1 MSVAGDAGARARAW
15 LHGVQAVV
23 CDVFDPRD
31 AGTVVRATRYPT
43 YFDFN
48 LVRVERDPRMSIAA
62 LVAFADEALAEH
74 AHRRIDFEL
83 TEVAEPLRASF
94 ATHGYAS
101 ERLVWM
107 RHETARPS
115 FPAEIAVEEVPYD
128 TVLPLRAAWFEEDF
142 PEAQLPGHLAE
153 AREVHHLLGARVFAV
168 LDGGEPVGYA
178 QLERL
183 GRSGEVTAVYVR
195 ADHRGR
201 GLGTA
206 LTSAAIDGAGA
217 VDELWIVADD
227 ERRPKALYER
237 LGFRSVWTMVQLLRP
252 PGKGG

>member
-1 MSVAGDAGARARAW
+1 MSAPARARAW
-15 LHGVQAVV
+15 LHSVQAAV
-23 CDVFDPRD
+23 CDVFDPWD

-48 LVRVERDPRMSIAA
+48 LVRVERDPGMSIAA

-128 TVLPLRAAWFEEDF
+128 TVLPLRARWFEEDF
-142 PEAQLPGHLAE
+142 PEAQLPGHFAE
-153 AREVHHLLGARVFAV
+153 AREVDHLLGARVLAV
-168 LDGGEPVGYA
+168 LGGGEPVGYA

-183 GRSGEVTAVYVR
+183 GQSAEITAVYVR
-195 ADHRGR
+195 ADHRGH

-206 LTSAAIDGAGA
+206 LTKAAIDAAGD
-217 VDELWIVADD
+217 VDDLWIVADD
-227 ERRPKALYER
+227 EGRPKALYER
-237 LGFRSVWTMVQLLRP
+237 LGFRAAWTTVELLRL